1 MTSSEDMLAL
11 AERLG
16 PAQKRVI
23 LALSEDW
30 GKSPC
35 HQTAKRMWYG
45 VSGRGIRCQRGPVY
59 LIEHKHRTDN
69 CWRLNERGLAVQA
82 SLRATAIRKADNHD

>member
-1 MTSSEDMLAL
+1 MATGERDMIEL

-16 PAQKRVI
+16 PAQRRVI
-23 LALSEDW
+23 LALGEDW

-45 VSGRGIRCQRGPVY
+45 VTGRGVKRLRGPLY
-59 LIEHKHRTDN
+59 IIEHKHRTDN
-69 CWRLNERGLAVQA
+69 CWRLNDTGLALQA
-82 SLRATAIRKADNHD
+82 ALRSTITSETEEG